1 EPEAAEPEAAE
12 PEAAEPEAAEPEAAE
27 PEAAEPEA
35 AEPELPP
42 PEPPR
47 LDALARAQAVAALE
61 ATELPM
67 RRRSASPGEWLLAG
81 VLLLALLLQ
90 AAYAFRVPLARDAGL
105 GPWVVA
111 LCERLGCS
119 LPPRRL
125 PAAIEVL
132 EREVRSHPQM
142 PGALLVSATFANGAD
157 FVQPY
162 PLVGLVMSDV
172 SGAPVAARWFTP
184 DEYLPPGVDA
194 RAGFAPGARL
204 HLVLELEDPGPR
216 VVSYQFEFL

>member
-1 EPEAAEPEAAE
+1 M
-12 PEAAEPEAAEPEAAE
+12 
-27 PEAAEPEA
+27 
-35 AEPELPP
+35 
-42 PEPPR
+42 
-47 LDALARAQAVAALE
+47 AALE

-105 GPWVVA
+105 GPWVVT